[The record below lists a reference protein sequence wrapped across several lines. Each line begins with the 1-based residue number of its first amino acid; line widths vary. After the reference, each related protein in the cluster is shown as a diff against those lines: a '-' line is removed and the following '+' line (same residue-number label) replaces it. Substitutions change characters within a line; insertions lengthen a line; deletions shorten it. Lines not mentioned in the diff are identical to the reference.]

1 VTEPLT
7 RDDMRE
13 KAFHVVKW
21 LTKSRAKAAP
31 DALLVI
37 GYLADVNA
45 TLERRLAII
54 IRLAREP
61 VLIPEKKV
69 VDAPEMTAE
78 DKGCP
83 EPSEHAQRTEI
94 VDTSPQGGPS
104 VDD

>member
-37 GYLADVNA
+37 GYLADVNRV
-45 TLERRLAII
+45 LERRLAIL
-54 IRLAREP
+54 IRLAGEP
-61 VLIPEKKV
+61 VVIHGPEIPDDVKV
-69 VDAPEMTAE
+69 D
-78 DKGCP
+78 P
-83 EPSEHAQRTEI
+83 EPTETPKGPQIAAQGLPEG
-94 VDTSPQGGPS
+94 S
-104 VDD
+104 